1 MNEVIEVQFRKN
13 GKRLRVKRQLPG
25 GIQFDEPD
33 PLERTVGIEFR
44 AQNEITR
51 MRMDGIRRIQGWQ
64 PGEFK
69 LNMAVEDGS
78 IVLRGVNEHA
88 LPEGRYRIRLRIEE
102 ANTPQSQMAV
112 IDHDDRAIVAIAVA
126 MDNRAVDVGL
136 ADADQ
141 GILAVLERS
150 RVDGEPAVDWLED
163 TNRRPTRQ
171 ACLLNLI
178 ASPRTRPA
186 AGARRCCRCCSCLSR
201 RERSPVRQ
209 SRSQAAR
216 HAADACRR
224 P

>member
-51 MRMDGIRRIQGWQ
+51 MRMDSIRRIQGWQ

-78 IVLRGVNEHA
+78 ILLRGVNEHA

-102 ANTPQSQMAV
+102 ANTRSPRRQSSITMTV
-112 IDHDDRAIVAIAVA
+112 PSS
-126 MDNRAVDVGL
+126 
-136 ADADQ
+136 
-141 GILAVLERS
+141 RS
-150 RVDGEPAVDWLED
+150 LWPWTTGPWTSVSR
-163 TNRRPTRQ
+163 TPTR
-171 ACLLNLI
+171 AFSRCSSALASTASLRSTGSRIRI
-178 ASPRTRPA
+178 AGRPA
-186 AGARRCCRCCSCLSR
+186 
-201 RERSPVRQ
+201 
-209 SRSQAAR
+209 R
-216 HAADACRR
+216 HVS
-224 P
+224 